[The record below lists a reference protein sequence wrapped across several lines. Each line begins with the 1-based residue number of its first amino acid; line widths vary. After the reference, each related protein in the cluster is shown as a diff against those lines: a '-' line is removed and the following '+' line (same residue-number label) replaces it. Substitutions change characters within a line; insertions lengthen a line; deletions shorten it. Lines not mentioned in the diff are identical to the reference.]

1 MKDSQTDVTQL
12 RDTETNPGCVTCRP
26 CQKFQQAISC
36 QTCRQLYD
44 LTLAMCRGEGG
55 HKVKESQT
63 DVTVRDIGTS
73 PLRGEGSSHQATLS
87 TFSIYKL
94 SKWHENYLDLCDLSL
109 DPVLK
114 QRILHNFLKVQTRIE
129 SLIDI

>member
-12 RDTETNPGCVTCRP
+12 RDAETNPGCVTRRP
-26 CQKFQQAISC
+26 CQKFPQAISC
-36 QTCRQLYD
+36 QTCRRLYD
-44 LTLAMCRGEGG
+44 LTLAMCRGEGSV

-73 PLRGEGSSHQATLS
+73 PLGGECRSHQATLS
-87 TFSIYKL
+87 TFSICKL

-114 QRILHNFLKVQTRIE
+114 
-129 SLIDI
+129 DITQLPKSPNKN